1 MSGRIRI
8 GDADR
13 DGLRASMPELLRMRF
28 GVENVNRPFCCPN
41 PAHDDR
47 TPSAKYYA
55 DKHQVHC
62 FGCEQTWDVFQLVGL
77 ADGLESFPDQ
87 ARTVA
92 DAVGFRLDDEGCGQA
107 ARPRVRRLP
116 MARRPLYEAPRPAGG
131 ANVIEACFGAYE
143 ALFTPEGDIARRYL
157 HWRGLDDGDI
167 VRYGLGF
174 AARPNT
180 VMGEFS
186 WYEPEALGFVVI
198 PFYDEHC
205 TSATYVMARTIC
217 RGKANNKEWRPKG
230 LASPLW
236 REWMLANATPVVYV
250 AEGLLDAMAL
260 EKQIDKP
267 TMALGGVSYA
277 NRLASVLYHTPADV
291 RPGKVMICMDEDDE
305 GRRAAKKIAA
315 DLDSIGVPHA
325 TLPPYPGGAKDAD
338 EWLMARR
345 ETDWNYEETSLL
357 NGLTPLRRTRWVSSH
372 AC

>member
-1 MSGRIRI
+1 MSGRIFI
-8 GDADR
+8 SDADR
-13 DGLRASMPELLRMRF
+13 DGLRATMPELLHARF
-28 GVENVNRPFCCPN
+28 GVENVNRPFHCPN

-62 FGCEQTWDVFQLVGL
+62 FGCEQTWDVFQLVGM

-87 ARTVA
+87 ARAVA
-92 DAVGFRLDDEGCGQA
+92 DAVGFRLDAESGA
-107 ARPRVRRLP
+107 WESRSSSRRAP
-116 MARRPLYEAPRPAGG
+116 VAKRPLFEAPRPAGG

-143 ALFTPEGDIARRYL
+143 ALFTPTGDIARRYL

-186 WYEPEALGFVVI
+186 WYEPKALGFVVI

-205 TSATYVMARTIC
+205 LSATYVMARTIC

-230 LASPLW
+230 LTSPLW
-236 REWMLANATPVVYV
+236 REWMLTSAAPVVYV

-260 EKQIDKP
+260 EKQLDKP

-277 NRLASVLYHTPADV
+277 NRLASVLYHTPAAA

-345 ETDWNYEETSLL
+345 GIEWDYEETPLPD
-357 NGLTPLRRTRWVSSH
+357 GLTPLRRTRWVSNDVR
-372 AC
+372 